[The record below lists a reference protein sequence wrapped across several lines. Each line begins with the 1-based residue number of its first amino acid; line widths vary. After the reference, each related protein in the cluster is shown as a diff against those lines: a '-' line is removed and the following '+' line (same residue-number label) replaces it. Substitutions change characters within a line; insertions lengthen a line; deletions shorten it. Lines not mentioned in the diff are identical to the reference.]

1 MVRRRRVRDP
11 VRFVEEVLGLKLW
24 PKQAEILRQFP
35 RHQELVLALGRRSG
49 KSLLA
54 SIWAAY
60 DAIFGEYEGC
70 LRPDEPRYIV
80 CVATNRDQAGIVYRN
95 IGGFFSLP
103 VLAPLVM
110 SETSE
115 ELWLRNN
122 VCIKVLPCS
131 SRAGRGWAISTIILD
146 ELAHFVD
153 TDDGYQAGK
162 RVCDALAPSIAQFG
176 GKGKLIAISTPWG
189 KRGAFWQLY
198 QRAQEGV
205 PGMAAFRYSTEEMNP
220 TIDKAWLESQ
230 RLKDPEVFASEY
242 EAEFLDAAAAFLAAD
257 DVRACVVRSGS
268 TPYQGG
274 MRYVLGLDPAFSY
287 DSFAFAVCHSEGEDS
302 QRVVLDHVERLQ
314 PPVSFVEA
322 YELAA
327 YLSQIYGDAQVV
339 TDQHCAAPL
348 VQTLRGKGVR
358 VEVKPFDAKRNQ
370 QVWGSLAALIRAR
383 RLEIYPS
390 PVVDELLRLEREMTS
405 SGIRVEAGSGHDDL
419 ATALAMAAHEV
430 ASEKRRRIAVY

>member
-1 MVRRRRVRDP
+1 MVRERTARDP
-11 VRFVEEVLGLKLW
+11 VRFAEEVLGLKLW
-24 PKQAEILRQFP
+24 PKQAEILCQFP
-35 RHQELVLALGRRSG
+35 RYQVLVLALGRRSG

-54 SIWAAY
+54 SIWATY
-60 DAIFGEYEGC
+60 DAIFGNYEGC

-80 CVATNRDQAGIVYRN
+80 CVATRHDQANIVYGN
-95 IGGFFSLP
+95 IRRFFNLSA
-103 VLAPLVM
+103 LAPLVVDG
-110 SETSE
+110 TSE
-115 ELWLRNN
+115 ELWLANN

-131 SRAGRGWAISTIILD
+131 SRAVRGLAISTIILD
-146 ELAHFVD
+146 ELAYFVD
-153 TDDGYQAGK
+153 TESGYQAGK
-162 RVCDALAPSIAQFG
+162 QVYDALYPSLAQFG
-176 GKGKLIAISTPWG
+176 DRGKMIAISTPWG
-189 KRGAFWQLY
+189 KRGIFWQLW
-198 QRAQEGV
+198 QRAQKGL
-205 PGMAAFRYSTEEMNP
+205 PGMAAFRYSTQEMNP
-220 TIDKAWLESQ
+220 TISKEFLE
-230 RLKDPEVFASEY
+230 RECLKDPESFASEY
-242 EAEFLDAAAAFLAAD
+242 EAEFLDAAAAFLPAD
-257 DVRACVVRSGS
+257 AVRACVVREGT
-268 TPYQGG
+268 TPYQQG

-370 QVWGSLAALIRAR
+370 QVWGSLGALIRAR

-430 ASEKRRRIAVY
+430 ANEERRRIAVY